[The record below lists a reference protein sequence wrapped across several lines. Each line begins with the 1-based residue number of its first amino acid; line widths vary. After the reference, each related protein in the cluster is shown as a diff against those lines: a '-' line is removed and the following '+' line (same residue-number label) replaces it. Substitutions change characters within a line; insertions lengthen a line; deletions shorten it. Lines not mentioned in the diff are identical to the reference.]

1 MTDPTVPRVVL
12 VGPPGVGKTTVGR
25 LLAQRWAVGFTDS
38 DDVVEAAAGQPVRD
52 IFVTAGEPEFRRLEA
67 IAVAESLR
75 RPGVLALGGGAVLD
89 PHTRTAL
96 RAHRV
101 VFLDVGLADAAR
113 RVGLNR
119 DRPLL
124 LGDVRGQWLDLMAAR
139 RRLYLE
145 VADATVA
152 TDGMTPDE
160 VADAVEAAVSSVAS

>member
-1 MTDPTVPRVVL
+1 MSAAFGPRVVL

-25 LLAQRWAVGFTDS
+25 VLAQRWAVEFTDT
-38 DDVVEAAAGQPVRD
+38 DDVVEVGAGQPVRD

-75 RPGVLALGGGAVLD
+75 RSGVVALGGGAVLD
-89 PHTRTAL
+89 PQTRAAL
-96 RAHRV
+96 GTHRV

-124 LGDVRGQWLDLMAAR
+124 LRDVRGQWLDLMAAR
-139 RRLYLE
+139 RPLYLE
-145 VADATVA
+145 VADATVS
-152 TDGMTPDE
+152 TDGLNPDE
-160 VADAVEAAVSSVAS
+160 VADAVETAVTSMAS